1 MSPILSFHPPPS
13 QPVTR
18 GSNIGEAARPA
29 KAGMFSGR
37 QSHRGK
43 SQGPVAWVAFAKE
56 TKRMKPTDKAALGAV
71 SESPGRNES
80 EPIGGLDTINPKAE
94 PFGSGRRQHDYPQSD
109 RSGRSLR
116 RGGRGSTVA
125 RTCRATGETVLAPAR
140 NRWSKVPCITG
151 ATGKARKGE
160 TATARPVVAE
170 RRGNA
175 RGAKGP
181 CCTECRNQQG
191 RQGEMIKAPISL
203 QDLRR
208 RLYLKAKAERQ
219 VS

>member
-1 MSPILSFHPPPS
+1 
-13 QPVTR
+13 
-18 GSNIGEAARPA
+18 
-29 KAGMFSGR
+29 MFSGR

-43 SQGPVAWVAFAKE
+43 SQRPVAWVAFAEE

-94 PFGSGRRQHDYPQSD
+94 PFRSGRRQHGDPQSD

-125 RTCRATGETVLAPAR
+125 RTCRATGETVLVPRETGGAR
-140 NRWSKVPCITG
+140 RSYNRRKP
-151 ATGKARKGE
+151 GKSIQGE
-160 TATARPVVAE
+160 TVAARPIVAR

-181 CCTECRNQQG
+181 CCTRVSESTREAGRDDKGANQSAG
-191 RQGEMIKAPISL
+191 PETTTIHQGEG
-203 QDLRR
+203 
-208 RLYLKAKAERQ
+208 
-219 VS
+219 